1 MALADLFADVADAI
15 REKNGTAEPIV
26 ANDFPARIRD
36 IETGYQIDLSVDP
49 PDGGTVSGGGRAS
62 AGVNVT
68 VTVAGD
74 DVENGHAFSAWQENG
89 VNVSKER
96 AYSFSV
102 ENARSLTAI
111 IKTYDLWFVK
121 TSRNVVGNWKSVT
134 YGGGKFVAVARG
146 SNAAAYSTDGISWV
160 SSTLPSV
167 QLWESEIGRAHV

>member
-68 VTVAGD
+68 VTGAGD
-74 DVENGHAFSAWQENG
+74 DV
-89 VNVSKER
+89 
-96 AYSFSV
+96 
-102 ENARSLTAI
+102 
-111 IKTYDLWFVK
+111 
-121 TSRNVVGNWKSVT
+121 
-134 YGGGKFVAVARG
+134 
-146 SNAAAYSTDGISWV
+146 
-160 SSTLPSV
+160 
-167 QLWESEIGRAHV
+167 